1 MVSGV
6 FHDQER
12 AVCDL
17 LARAARG
24 PQRNGLFAV
33 WLLLR
38 VTADLLPSEGVPDRA
53 HRRRVQAMEQRLRS
67 LTLPTALR
75 ISLARATE
83 ILTQGPVNGSVTALR
98 EIQQS
103 VRETLGPRAA
113 DVIRDALLEAVQV
126 VRDQP

>member
-1 MVSGV
+1 VVSGV

-38 VTADLLPSEGVPDRA
+38 VTSDLIPQEGGPDRA

-67 LTLPTALR
+67 LTLPLALR
-75 ISLARATE
+75 SSLDRATE
-83 ILTQGPVNGSVTALR
+83 ILATGSADGALTALR
-98 EIQQS
+98 EIHQP
-103 VRETLGPRAA
+103 VREALGPRAA
-113 DVIRDALLEAVQV
+113 DVIREALSEAQQV